1 MDATNNA
8 NADFS
13 DQSLRLELVMS
24 PSHPASTGALAFP
37 APATSNSGSSMS
49 EADGSMVTRRRPIP
63 KKGHTKSRRGC
74 QSCKRRKVKCQETI
88 PECANCKR
96 LGLTCEYLGTRYSA
110 SSSNSTPSPSVALQ
124 TTPGTFTMADLRFFH
139 HFLVTAYPPLP
150 MGGAEVWKGVA
161 ALSHD
166 YEYLVHAMLGLAASH
181 LDLYTGNCAK
191 QALAHRVKAM
201 ELLNRSL
208 SNPCTSPAEGDAR
221 FGAIMALTFQASCM
235 RDGMG
240 EFLTM
245 TRGCS
250 IVAASSIIDFR
261 HSLFREFTQEG
272 YSESVWR
279 AVNSQKRV
287 PNALQQ
293 ALIDDFQVAI
303 RRLAPFCSSPLELR
317 FLASTERATKMMQ
330 SSPVLGRYPKP

>member
-1 MDATNNA
+1 
-8 NADFS
+8 
-13 DQSLRLELVMS
+13 MS

-37 APATSNSGSSMS
+37 APATSNSGSSVS

-287 PNALQQ
+287 PDALQQ